1 MSNKRDLK
9 AYVRYDGTG
18 RIIPGSLILNRFK
31 PAVGNWKEIDAKECC
46 NYTTTTTSTTAYPA
60 ENCIEFVVD
69 TTDGTEF
76 TFSFNTTGPINFTI
90 DWGDGTTH
98 IDSGAGGFYEETHS
112 YPENNEQYTAR
123 ICFDSPE
130 SVLQLDFSIPS

>member
-1 MSNKRDLK
+1 MANKRDLK

-31 PAVGNWKEIDAKECC
+31 PAVGNWQETPAYECC
-46 NYTTTTTSTTAYPA
+46 NPGVLPA
-60 ENCIEFVVD
+60 NCIEFVVD

-76 TFSFNTTGPINFTI
+76 TFRFNTTGPINFTI
-90 DWGDGTTH
+90 TWGDGTTH
-98 IDSGAGGFYEETHS
+98 PDSGAGGFYEEIHT
-112 YPENNEQYTAR
+112 YPQEGRQYTAR

-130 SVLQLDFSIPS
+130 SVLELEFYGNIS

>member
-1 MSNKRDLK
+1 MAKNNNLK

-18 RIIPGSLILNRFK
+18 RVIPGSLILNRFK
-31 PAVGNWKEIDAKECC
+31 PAVGNWKEINSTECC
-46 NYTTTTTSTTAYPA
+46 TPLPS
-60 ENCIEFVVD
+60 NCIQFVVD

-90 DWGDGTTH
+90 TWGDGTTH
-98 IDSGAGGFYEETHS
+98 PDSGAGGFYEEIHT
-112 YPENNEQYTAR
+112 YPEIGQQYTAR

-130 SVLQLDFSIPS
+130 SVLELDFYGNVS

>member
-1 MSNKRDLK
+1 MANGNNKRLK

-18 RIIPGSLILNRFK
+18 RVVPSSLILARFK
-31 PAVGNWKEIDAKECC
+31 PAVGNYKEIDAYECC
-46 NYTTTTTSTTAYPA
+46 NVAPLPS
-60 ENCIEFVVD
+60 NCLEFVVD
-69 TTDGTEF
+69 TTDGTSF

-98 IDSGAGGFYEETHS
+98 PDSGAGGFYEETHT
-112 YPENNEQYTAR
+112 YPETGQQYTAR

-130 SVLQLDFSIPS
+130 SVLELNFYSND